1 MNQRPHAPAEGILTA
16 EASAGLI
23 ETSVS
28 RRSFLI
34 GAGAM
39 VVLFSAKGQRGTAA
53 AQEFEGGAGPGAPSP
68 NQLDSWI
75 AIGADGKVTAY
86 TGKEEIGQGIS
97 TAQIQ
102 LVAEELC
109 VPFNQVNLIY
119 CDTAL
124 TPDQGIT
131 SGSQSHPT
139 NFNHRNLALAAATAR
154 ETLVELASKRLGMP
168 GEQLI
173 AADGVISA
181 KGDPSKKV
189 SYGELIR
196 GQRFEIQLD
205 PNAKRKPA
213 SEWTVLGTEA
223 RRPDLPALV
232 TGQFEFVH
240 NVRLPG
246 MLHGRVVRP
255 PVVGATVVNV
265 DESSVKGMPG
275 VVKVVV
281 KKNFV
286 GVVAEKPWQAI
297 QAANRL
303 KVTWSRGEALPSH
316 ADFYNNYLRIA
327 QPMRDTLLVNSKDVD
342 EKLAQAAAVLKAT
355 YYYPYQMH
363 GSMGSSCAV
372 ADVQG
377 DKATLY
383 SPTQGVWPV
392 RSSAAVLLGLKPEN
406 VHVIFRRGSGCYGLN
421 GADTVTFDA
430 ALLSQ
435 AAGKPVRVQLT
446 RKDEMA
452 WGENYGFAFVM
463 DERAALDG
471 DGNIVAWDH
480 ESWSAVLGNRPGYA
494 TPGNVITGSLAGFS
508 PEAFMARSPAPEPR
522 AYSNNSNGVPSYV
535 AGNVDGTAKGTGK
548 ITSERSLTHNVISPF
563 FTGPLRS
570 PARLQ
575 NTFAHE
581 CFMDE
586 VAARAKADP
595 VAFRLRHLKDP
606 RVIDVVKGAAELA
619 NWEARTSPNPQSQ
632 RTGMAAGRGIACV
645 AYEGNNGFAAMVA
658 EVQVDRETGK
668 VSVKRIFFA
677 NDSGPIS
684 NPNGLRNQIEG
695 GTLQGMSRALVE
707 EVTWDDQKVT
717 SVDWQSYRTLPLGFA
732 IPEIRV
738 KLINRPDQPATG
750 AGETAITIVAAAI
763 GNAIFD
769 ATGARIRQVPF
780 TPERV
785 KAALSQTLTR
795 A

>member
-1 MNQRPHAPAEGILTA
+1 
-16 EASAGLI
+16 
-23 ETSVS
+23 
-28 RRSFLI
+28 
-34 GAGAM
+34 
-39 VVLFSAKGQRGTAA
+39 
-53 AQEFEGGAGPGAPSP
+53 
-68 NQLDSWI
+68 
-75 AIGADGKVTAY
+75 
-86 TGKEEIGQGIS
+86 
-97 TAQIQ
+97 
-102 LVAEELC
+102 
-109 VPFNQVNLIY
+109 
-119 CDTAL
+119 
-124 TPDQGIT
+124 
-131 SGSQSHPT
+131 
-139 NFNHRNLALAAATAR
+139 
-154 ETLVELASKRLGMP
+154 
-168 GEQLI
+168 
-173 AADGVISA
+173 
-181 KGDPSKKV
+181 
-189 SYGELIR
+189 
-196 GQRFEIQLD
+196 
-205 PNAKRKPA
+205 
-213 SEWTVLGTEA
+213 
-223 RRPDLPALV
+223 
-232 TGQFEFVH
+232 
-240 NVRLPG
+240 VRLPG

-255 PVVGATVVNV
+255 PVVGAKVVSV

-275 VVKVVV
+275 RVQVVV
-281 KKNFV
+281 KNDFV
-286 GVVAEKPWQAI
+286 GVVAEKPWQAL
-297 QAANRL
+297 QAANKL
-303 KVTWSRGEALPSH
+303 KVTWSAGTGLPNH
-316 ADFYNNYLRIA
+316 GDFYNYLRTA
-327 QPMRDTLLVNSKDVD
+327 KPTRDTLLVNSKDVD
-342 EKLAQAAAVLKAT
+342 QKLAQASTVLKAT

-392 RSSAAVLLGLKPEN
+392 RGSAAILLGLKPEN

-421 GADTVTFDA
+421 AADTVTFDA

-471 DGNIVAWDH
+471 EGNIVAWDH
-480 ESWSAVLGNRPGYA
+480 ESWSAVLGNRPGYN
-494 TPGNVITGSLAGFS
+494 TPGNVITGSLAGFA

-535 AGNVDGTAKGTGK
+535 AGNVDGTAKGTGR
-548 ITSERSLTHNVISPF
+548 ITSERSLMHNIESPF

-570 PARLQ
+570 PQRLQ
-575 NTFAHE
+575 NTFAQE

-595 VAFRLRHLKDP
+595 VAFRLRYLKDS

-619 NWEARTSPNPQSQ
+619 NWEARPSPNPRSQ
-632 RTGMAAGRGIACV
+632 KTGMATGRGIACV
-645 AYEGNNGFAAMVA
+645 AYEGNNGYAAMVA
-658 EVQVDRETGK
+658 EVQVDQNTGK

-707 EVTWDDQKVT
+707 EVTWDEQKVT

-738 KLINRPDQPATG
+738 NLINRPDQPATG
-750 AGETAITIVAAAI
+750 AGETAITIVAAAV

-785 KAALSQTLTR
+785 KAALSQTLSR